1 MSSLLLVLSFIN
13 TSIISIIHQHLDYQ
27 PSLPKMSKFPK
38 RPLQEILTL
47 ARNKVD
53 KLTAPLPDNLT
64 SQTVLKTKDVRI
76 DLHKDLR
83 NPDERVARIQAN
95 TEAQSSS
102 VKKWI
107 RNAKQK
113 GHAGTH
119 KNISEVRYNVKN
131 FEIDDFEEKV
141 KDNSA

>member
-1 MSSLLLVLSFIN
+1 MSR
-13 TSIISIIHQHLDYQ
+13 
-27 PSLPKMSKFPK
+27 FPK
-38 RPLQEILTL
+38 KPLQEILSL
-47 ARNKVD
+47 ARTKVD
-53 KLTAPLPDNLT
+53 KLTSPFPDNVT

-76 DLHKDLR
+76 DVHKDLR

-107 RNAKQK
+107 RDAKQK

-119 KNISEVRYNVKN
+119 KNISEVRYNVKDFQIDE
-131 FEIDDFEEKV
+131 FEDKV
-141 KDNSA
+141 KDNSV